1 MGISVV
7 LLAYKEE
14 ENLRVLLPRI
24 IREVKRCGEAYEIL
38 VVDTKRPLDQTE
50 EVCKQYGACY
60 VNQEAPGFG
69 GAFRTGIKY
78 ASMDKFLILD
88 SDGSHPT
95 EKIYPI
101 YQKFVTGMYDV
112 VIGSR
117 YVEGGKTND
126 STSSIWM
133 SHILN
138 GVFRLCIGVKAK
150 DISTDFRMYHTAD
163 LKAVELN
170 CENYDVLQEVLLK
183 LKLQKFDQKLR
194 VGEVPIEF
202 QKRMF
207 GESKRQLIRFVISYG
222 KTLVK
227 LTSMRVTNGG
237 RQERRKITVTSQ
249 RQREVSNGQRMRRTV
264 MRQKSGSQSA
274 MI

>member
-7 LLAYKEE
+7 LLAYEEE
-14 ENLRVLLPRI
+14 ENLRVLLPQV
-24 IREVKRCGEAYEIL
+24 IREVKQCGETYEIL
-38 VVDTKRPLDQTE
+38 VVDTAKPLDCTR
-50 EVCKQYGACY
+50 EVCQKYGARY

-69 GAFRTGIKY
+69 GAFCTGIKY

-101 YQKFVTGMYDV
+101 YQKFVTGDYDV

-117 YVEGGKTND
+117 YVDGGKTND
-126 STSSIWM
+126 KRSSIWM

-138 GVFRLCIGVKAK
+138 GVFRLCIGVNAK
-150 DISTDFRMYHTAD
+150 DISTDFRMYHTD
-163 LKAVELN
+163 ELKKVKLS

-183 LKLQKFDQKLR
+183 LKLQKRNQKLQ

-207 GESKRQLIRFVISYG
+207 GESKRQLIRFVISYE
-222 KTLVK
+222 KTLVR
-227 LTSMRVTNGG
+227 LTLMRITNRRLQKQQAITIATVNSRQRAVTNQP
-237 RQERRKITVTSQ
+237 RIHTINSQ
-249 RQREVSNGQRMRRTV
+249 
-264 MRQKSGSQSA
+264 
-274 MI
+274 I